1 VDLVESLQVP
11 LEHKVLKVRRGL
23 QVFKVVRELKEL
35 KELQVL
41 KER

>member
-1 VDLVESLQVP
+1 MDLVESLQVP

-23 QVFKVVRELKEL
+23 QVFKVVQEHKEL
-35 KELQVL
+35 KELQEL